1 MPIKESFFIK
11 KGFSMPVYLWEGV
24 TRKNEL
30 KIGEIEAADELAV
43 RTFLRR
49 QGFKSLE
56 IKKKPKD
63 LTEYL
68 PFLAGKVKEKNVVVF
83 CRVFSTMISAGL
95 PLIQCLDLLAQQESN
110 KAFAKIIREIK
121 EDIEGGTSLTDALK
135 KYPKVFDELFTN
147 LIAAGEAGGVLDVVL
162 ERLSNYM
169 EKAMKLKSR
178 VKGAMV
184 YPASILLISLGVVA
198 LLLIK
203 VIPVFRGMFESMGG
217 ELPPLTA
224 VMIAASDFAQSYWW
238 IILSILVLIYVI
250 YNRVYKIEK
259 GRWAIDSLLLKM
271 PLFGALLKKVAVAK
285 FSRTLATMLSSGVSI
300 LEGLSIVSKTS
311 GNVVVEDALLKTRQ
325 SISGGESIAGPL
337 ESSGLFP
344 PMVVQMIAVG
354 EATGALDS
362 MLSKIADFYDDEVDA
377 AVSAMMTLMEP
388 LMIVFLGGIV
398 GTMIVAMYLPI
409 FKMAALIG

>member
-1 MPIKESFFIK
+1 
-11 KGFSMPVYLWEGV
+11 MPVYLWEGV
-24 TRKNEL
+24 TRKDEL
-30 KIGEIEAADELAV
+30 KKGEIEAADELAV

-56 IKKKPKD
+56 IKKKTKD
-63 LTEYL
+63 LAEYL

-271 PLFGALLKKVAVAK
+271 PLFGELLKKVAVAK

-337 ESSGLFP
+337 EASGLFP
-344 PMVVQMIAVG
+344 QMVVQMIAVG

-362 MLSKIADFYDDEVDA
+362 MLRKIADFYDDEVDA
-377 AVSAMMTLMEP
+377 VVSAMMTLMEP

>member
-1 MPIKESFFIK
+1 MRIKKSFFIK

-24 TRKNEL
+24 TRKDEL
-30 KIGEIEAADELAV
+30 KKGEIEAADELAV

-63 LTEYL
+63 LAEYL

-238 IILSILVLIYVI
+238 IILGILVLIYVI

-271 PLFGALLKKVAVAK
+271 PLFGELLKKVAVAK

>member
-1 MPIKESFFIK
+1 
-11 KGFSMPVYLWEGV
+11 MPVYLWEGV

-30 KIGEIEAADELAV
+30 KKGEIEAADELAV

-238 IILSILVLIYVI
+238 IILGILVLIYVI

-271 PLFGALLKKVAVAK
+271 PLFGELLKKVAVAK

>member
-1 MPIKESFFIK
+1 
-11 KGFSMPVYLWEGV
+11 
-24 TRKNEL
+24 
-30 KIGEIEAADELAV
+30 
-43 RTFLRR
+43 
-49 QGFKSLE
+49 
-56 IKKKPKD
+56 
-63 LTEYL
+63 
-68 PFLAGKVKEKNVVVF
+68 
-83 CRVFSTMISAGL
+83 
-95 PLIQCLDLLAQQESN
+95 
-110 KAFAKIIREIK
+110 
-121 EDIEGGTSLTDALK
+121 
-135 KYPKVFDELFTN
+135 
-147 LIAAGEAGGVLDVVL
+147 
-162 ERLSNYM
+162 
-169 EKAMKLKSR
+169 MKLKSR

-203 VIPVFRGMFESMGG
+203 VIPVFRGTFESMGG
-217 ELPPLTA
+217 ELLPLTA

-238 IILSILVLIYVI
+238 IILGILVLIYVI

-271 PLFGALLKKVAVAK
+271 PLFGELLKKVAVAK